1 MRRYTRWVLL
11 LALITLAICVAARL
25 LTGGAYRMV
34 FKYDPA
40 AETGAAPEIRT
51 DSDIVRTRLVSAE
64 PGRVVVDII
73 PVERGSVLISLSGPN
88 GKTISSA
95 YLTVDSFR
103 TVYDE
108 QTGSFNG
115 DLTAM
120 VSLTLFLLIVSAMML
135 HGYLSARG
143 PALYNYSTVFY
154 IGFFFFCRCYS
165 TLCCG
170 SCRGVLGL
178 DEPQGIAYD
187 FSIKNEIGQAIKA
200 SEEAMSFCEKNS
212 VPENVSNLVGVT
224 IEELCHNIAV
234 YASSPSADTVDVC
247 VRILEDEVS
256 IRIRDNGCEFD
267 PTDYI
272 DDSGRKITGLELV
285 RKISS
290 GINYNRIL
298 GFNVTN
304 VTVSY

>member
-1 MRRYTRWVLL
+1 ML
-11 LALITLAICVAARL
+11 
-25 LTGGAYRMV
+25 
-34 FKYDPA
+34 
-40 AETGAAPEIRT
+40 
-51 DSDIVRTRLVSAE
+51 
-64 PGRVVVDII
+64 
-73 PVERGSVLISLSGPN
+73 
-88 GKTISSA
+88 
-95 YLTVDSFR
+95 
-103 TVYDE
+103 
-108 QTGSFNG
+108 
-115 DLTAM
+115 
-120 VSLTLFLLIVSAMML
+120 LFLN
-135 HGYLSARG
+135 R
-143 PALYNYSTVFY
+143 T
-154 IGFFFFCRCYS
+154 CRCFAGYCGRMTCFS
-165 TLCCG
+165 CGG
-170 SCRGVLGL
+170 SCRGILGL

-247 VRILEDEVS
+247 VRILEDEVN

-272 DDSGRKITGLELV
+272 DNSGRKITGLELV

-304 VTVSY
+304 VTVSF